1 MLVIISNVDE
11 YNSHF
16 SVMVYPF
23 SADDHN
29 QHLRG
34 IVNHGEWQIILKTQ
48 NCVKIKKWKF
58 RMPYM

>member
-1 MLVIISNVDE
+1 MYVSILTVSLMLIIVSNVDE

-29 QHLRG
+29 QHLIG
-34 IVNHGEWQIILKTQ
+34 NVKKTTA
-48 NCVKIKKWKF
+48 NDKLS
-58 RMPYM
+58 